1 MANFITDLVNAA
13 VVSPLFNAQSIA
25 ATTNGTGADYQ
36 AASVRNHEFA
46 ICQAGANAGTYVVQ
60 IQESNLVGSGY
71 TDIVGA
77 TVTFVTGDANT
88 VKIIPFYRVKRYI
101 RATLT
106 LTSAGAGLFAVVAVS
121 QKQRTGAPA
130 DGTAP

>member
-1 MANFITDLVNAA
+1 MNFITDLVNAA

-25 ATTNGTGADYQ
+25 ATTSGTGADYQ
-36 AASVRNHEFA
+36 GAAVRNQEFA

-60 IQESNLVGSGY
+60 IEESNLVGSGY
-71 TDIVGA
+71 TSIVGA

-88 VKIIPFYRVKRYI
+88 VKIIPFFRALRYI

-106 LTSAGAGLFAVVAVS
+106 LSAAGTGLFAVVGVS
-121 QKQRTGAPA
+121 QKLRTG
-130 DGTAP
+130 GTTLVP